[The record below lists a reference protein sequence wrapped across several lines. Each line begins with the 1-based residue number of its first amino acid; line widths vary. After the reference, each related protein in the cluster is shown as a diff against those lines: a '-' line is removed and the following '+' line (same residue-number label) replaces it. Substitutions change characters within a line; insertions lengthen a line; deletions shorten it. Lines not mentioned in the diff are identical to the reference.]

1 MTSRTTGTAQ
11 IAVVTG
17 ANKGVGRAVAQQLA
31 ALRMTVYLGA
41 RNEELGRTAAA
52 EMRADGHDARFLHLD
67 VTDDTTVALAAK
79 QIEEETGRLD
89 ILVNNAGISTPWHAP
104 SQTPADDMRQSFET
118 NVLGCI
124 TVTNAMVPL
133 LRRSEAARI
142 VNISSVIGSLTAAA
156 ENHDP
161 TGAFPD
167 GGFPNTLGYPVSK
180 AAVNALTIMYANE
193 LRAEGIL
200 VNAVSPN
207 WVPTDAN
214 DHSGL
219 LTLEQG
225 AALPVTMAT
234 LPADGPTGTFTCSDH
249 TGTGMDLPW

>member
-1 MTSRTTGTAQ
+1 MNSRTTTHSR
-11 IAVVTG
+11 IALVTG
-17 ANKGVGRAVAQQLA
+17 ANKDVGHAIARQFATLPA
-31 ALRMTVYLGA
+31 TVYLGA
-41 RNEELGRTAAA
+41 RDTSRGQNAANA
-52 EMRADGHDARFLHLD
+52 SRRHL
-67 VTDDTTVALAAK
+67 
-79 QIEEETGRLD
+79 
-89 ILVNNAGISTPWHAP
+89 GISTPWHAP

-118 NVLGCI
+118 NVLGYI
-124 TVTNAMVPL
+124 TVTNTMLPL
-133 LRRSEAARI
+133 LRHSEAARI

-193 LRAEGIL
+193 RRTDGIL

-214 DHSGL
+214 GHSGL

-225 AALPVTMAT
+225 ALLPVKMAT
-234 LPADGPTGTFTCSDH
+234 LPDGGPTGTFTCSDA
-249 TGTGMDLPW
+249 TGEGLTLPW